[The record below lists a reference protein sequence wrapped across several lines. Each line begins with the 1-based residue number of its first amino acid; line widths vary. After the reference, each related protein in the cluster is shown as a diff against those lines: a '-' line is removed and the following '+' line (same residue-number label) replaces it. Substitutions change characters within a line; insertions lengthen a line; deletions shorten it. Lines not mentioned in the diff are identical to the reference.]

1 MSGRGSAIDYING
14 ILHVDE
20 IDVRGIAAKVGT
32 PCYVYSAAHMRRQYH
47 HLERA
52 LGALRERT
60 LVCYAMK
67 ANSNQAVVTLFT
79 QLGAGADLVTGGELE
94 RAVAA
99 GVDPQ
104 KIVFSGI
111 GKTDEDIRRA
121 IHLRIRQVN
130 VESLGELRIIDRIAG
145 ELGEKAHVAFR
156 LNPQLDTLE
165 RNESKIT
172 TGKPDSKFGIPWP
185 AVLDAL
191 ESLGTLP
198 HLCVRGISVHIG
210 SNFQQDDFN
219 QIERTFDELVNR
231 YLPVFLKARNRGQ
244 LPDFDTIDLGGGIG
258 IRYGMKGDAYD
269 DPLGENELFTKYG
282 ALLQDRF
289 APILAAHPFL
299 RLVLEPGRS
308 LVGNAGVLVT
318 RVVNVKKELQ
328 AGPIPVVF
336 LVVDAAMND
345 LLRPG
350 LYGSFH
356 EIRPVRVA
364 DDTSGWWDQTDIC
377 GPACETTDSFC
388 RATAEALHLDGVDRD
403 EPIDRTAA
411 ALNVYGGGEYH
422 EQIPPYMT
430 YETDGRQKL
439 KYGYFVRRRFPEQSP
454 GDLVAILSAG
464 AYGAVMA
471 SEYNTRPLVPEVL
484 VDGSR
489 WSVIRSRPSVAEII
503 SRDSVPE
510 WMTKQGS

>member
-1 MSGRGSAIDYING
+1 MRINGSAIDYING

-20 IDVRGIAAKVGT
+20 VDVRDIAAQVGT
-32 PCYVYSAAHMRRQYH
+32 PFYVYSADHMRRQYH
-47 HLERA
+47 HLERV
-52 LGALRERT
+52 LGALREQT
-60 LVCYAMK
+60 IICYAMK
-67 ANSNQAVVTLFT
+67 ANSNQAVVTLFKH
-79 QLGAGADLVTGGELE
+79 LGAGVDLVTGGELE
-94 RAVAA
+94 RAAA
-99 GVDPQ
+99 ATVDPQ

-121 IHLRIRQVN
+121 IQLRIRQIN
-130 VESLGELRIIDRIAG
+130 VESLGEFNTIDRIAS

-156 LNPQLDTLE
+156 LNPQLDTLV

-185 AVLDAL
+185 VVTEAM
-191 ESLGTLP
+191 ESLSELP
-198 HLCVRGISVHIG
+198 NLSVRGIGVHIG
-210 SNFQQDDFN
+210 SNFQPDEFN
-219 QIERTFDELVNR
+219 QIERTFDELVKT
-231 YLPVFLKARNRGQ
+231 YLPFFLKARNRGQ

-258 IRYGMKGDAYD
+258 IRYGIKGDAYG
-269 DPLGENELFTKYG
+269 DPLSENELFKKFGTI
-282 ALLQDRF
+282 LQDKF
-289 APILAAHPFL
+289 ASILAAQPFL
-299 RLVLEPGRS
+299 RLVLEPGRC
-308 LVGNAGVLVT
+308 LVGNAGILVT

-356 EIRPVRVA
+356 EIRPVRAA
-364 DDTSGWWDQTDIC
+364 DGRSAWWDHTDIC
-377 GPACETTDSFC
+377 GTVCETTDSFC
-388 RATAEALHLDGVDRD
+388 RATAEALHIDGVDRY
-403 EPIDRTAA
+403 EPIDQTGAA
-411 ALNVYGGGEYH
+411 MNLYCGGDYY
-422 EQIPPYMT
+422 EQIPPHMT
-430 YETDGRQKL
+430 YEADGRQKL
-439 KYGYFVRRRFPEQSP
+439 KYGYFVRRRFPEQIA

-484 VDGSR
+484 VDGSK
-489 WSVIRSRPSVAEII
+489 WSVIRSRPSVKEII

-510 WMTKQGS
+510 WLIKEAL